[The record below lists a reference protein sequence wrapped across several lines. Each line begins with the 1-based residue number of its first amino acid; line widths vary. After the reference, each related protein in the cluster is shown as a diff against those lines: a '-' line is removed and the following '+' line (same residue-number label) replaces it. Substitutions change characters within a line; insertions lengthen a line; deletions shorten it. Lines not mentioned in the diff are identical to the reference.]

1 MTLFTSLLPLL
12 SVTFLQL
19 KKKKK
24 KSDLLTLKELIE
36 ETQVGFIQAK
46 PSDYFKKFT
55 KQLSG
60 VADR

>member
-12 SVTFLQL
+12 SVTFLL

-24 KSDLLTLKELIE
+24 NSDLLTLKELIE

>member
-12 SVTFLQL
+12 SVTFLL
-19 KKKKK
+19 KKKKN
-24 KSDLLTLKELIE
+24 SDLLTLKELIE